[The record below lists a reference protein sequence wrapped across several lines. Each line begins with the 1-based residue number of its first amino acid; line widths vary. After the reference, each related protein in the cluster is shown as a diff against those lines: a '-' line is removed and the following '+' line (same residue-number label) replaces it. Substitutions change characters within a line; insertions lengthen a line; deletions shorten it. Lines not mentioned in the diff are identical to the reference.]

1 MFAASGKPAVASLLD
16 GNRRSITFRPQLR
29 SHHGPKAQRVEALKL
44 VKDWS
49 VRTVAVQTALI
60 AFIGVGAAAGMR
72 ILANAANWTVACFA
86 VSISFAAWVLSAIP
100 YTVVRFDESL
110 DIYHMNPSS
119 APILCRVPLWLMA
132 TLQHVFFATGIRSC
146 ICVICR

>member
-1 MFAASGKPAVASLLD
+1 MDS
-16 GNRRSITFRPQLR
+16 
-29 SHHGPKAQRVEALKL
+29 KALRVEALKL

-49 VRTVAVQTALI
+49 VWMVPVQTALI

-72 ILANAANWTVACFA
+72 ILANAANWTVAYFA
-86 VSISFAAWVLSAIP
+86 VSIFCAAWLLSAIP
-100 YTVVRFDESL
+100 YTVVRLGESL
-110 DIYHMNPSS
+110 DIYHMNLSS

-146 ICVICR
+146 ICAICR

>member
-1 MFAASGKPAVASLLD
+1 MASLLD
-16 GNRRSITFRPQLR
+16 RDRRSITFRPQLR
-29 SHHGPKAQRVEALKL
+29 SPHGPKTLRVEALKL

-60 AFIGVGAAAGMR
+60 AFIGVGAAAG